1 MKEVAALRFAPAAL
15 LLAFV
20 LVFVAS
26 GVVAQSGKGG
36 KSDAPS
42 PQRQREL
49 QAEQRQLQARLAQLK
64 KQLAAAEESQS
75 DAADALADSE
85 AAISVANRTLRELAA
100 ARRQVERQ
108 IAALSERGRQ
118 TGARQSDAEREL
130 GQLLRAQYALSRVQ
144 PWQRLIEGENPAELA
159 RERVYLDYLARARAS
174 TVSVLRERREE
185 LAELETE
192 SRVKQKELDEIAAE
206 ERSNRATLLKQQ
218 LARKQTLERLSKR
231 IATQRQSIASLERDD
246 RRLSSLIDKI
256 AKLLAEPVRRVA
268 PPTRGTKPA
277 PSVSAAPDFDPPG
290 NTAFER
296 LRGRLPMPVAGDIA
310 ARFGAPRRVEGA
322 GTAPAWKG
330 VFIRAAEGAEV
341 KSVAAGQVVFADWLR
356 GFGNLII
363 VDHGEGF
370 LSVYGNN
377 ESLLQPVGERVG
389 GGEVIA
395 SVGNTG
401 GNLDAGLYFELRF
414 NGRPIDPLR
423 WVAAR

>member
-1 MKEVAALRFAPAAL
+1 VKEVAAL

-20 LVFVAS
+20 LVIVAS

-108 IAALSERGRQ
+108 IAALTERGRQ

-130 GQLLRAQYALSRVQ
+130 GQLLRAQYALSRVE
-144 PWQRLIEGENPAELA
+144 PWQRLIDGENPAQLA

-192 SRVKQKELDEIAAE
+192 SRAKQKELDEIAAE

-246 RRLSSLIDKI
+246 RRLSSLIDKL

-268 PPTRGTKPA
+268 PPTRGAKPSA
-277 PSVSAAPDFDPPG
+277 PNAVPNTAPTRDFDPPG
-290 NTAFER
+290 YTAFER

-322 GTAPAWKG
+322 GTAPTWKG

-401 GNLDAGLYFELRF
+401 GNVDAGLYFELRF